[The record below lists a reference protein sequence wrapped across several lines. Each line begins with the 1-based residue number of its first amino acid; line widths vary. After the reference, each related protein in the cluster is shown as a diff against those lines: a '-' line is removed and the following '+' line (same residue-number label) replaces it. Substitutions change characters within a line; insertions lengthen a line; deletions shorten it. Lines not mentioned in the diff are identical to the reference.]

1 MFVSDLDVM
10 LLQINGR
17 GHKMNN
23 DHSNISESQQILE
36 IVQDYSG
43 ALDLLDDYDHQR
55 IRRPKGSIS
64 TYQLT
69 YEECRRVI
77 DSMRF
82 GKESTLFGEEKD
94 DSFRGCIG
102 NISQTF
108 DGVDVYPTLQE
119 KAVHLLYFLVK
130 DHPFLDGNKR
140 IAAALFLY
148 YLACN
153 NALYSDEGKIIG
165 DSTLVAM
172 TIMIAVSSPQE
183 KDTMILLLLN
193 FLE

>member
-1 MFVSDLDVM
+1 M
-10 LLQINGR
+10 LLQNSER
-17 GHKMNN
+17 GHNMNN
-23 DHSNISESQQILE
+23 NHSDISESQQILE
-36 IVQDYSG
+36 VVQDYSR
-43 ALDLLDDYDHQR
+43 ALDLLDDYDHQCVR
-55 IRRPKGSIS
+55 LPKGSVS
-64 TYQLT
+64 TYRLT
-69 YEECRRVI
+69 YEECIRVI

-82 GKESTLFGEEKD
+82 GKESTIFGKEKD

-108 DGVDVYPTLQE
+108 DGADVYPTLQE
-119 KAVHLLYFLVK
+119 KAAHLLYLLVK

-148 YLACN
+148 YLARN
-153 NALYSDEGKIIG
+153 NALHGDGGKVIG